1 MLNLHRR
8 HQHGPHQ
15 PLLLLPLLSPSQH
28 LLLLLLLLLP
38 QPLPLPLPR
47 PLLLLLLRLWQTRLL
62 VQLGVRRDQSRS
74 E

>member
-28 LLLLLLLLLP
+28 LLLLLLP

-47 PLLLLLLRLWQTRLL
+47 PLLLLLLRLWQTMLL